1 MMIVWLAVN
10 LLKIATHGESP
21 SAAGRLVR
29 AGIFNVTGNVKDAG
43 SVAPG

>member
-1 MMIVWLAVN
+1 MIVWLAVN

-21 SAAGRLVR
+21 SAVGTITAADMV
-29 AGIFNVTGNVKDAG
+29 NVTGNVKDAG